1 MQVIDILVPHNIRP
15 LFFAL
20 MVCIATV
27 GLLASCGELDQ
38 QETERINEALTDSLL
53 STTETWNLDMN
64 IIENGQKKVR
74 LQGRYAASYNLNDIE
89 ETRIRGPVSIEVFD
103 STAAIKTWVNSDSAI
118 YRAETSE
125 FELFGDVKVRT
136 REQRNLESEYLK
148 WDQENNSLSTPQF
161 VVITT
166 PTDSIAGTGF
176 TGASDLSSYTIKEPT
191 GRVVFD

>member
-1 MQVIDILVPHNIRP
+1 MI
-15 LFFAL
+15 
-20 MVCIATV
+20 
-27 GLLASCGELDQ
+27 GLLASCGDLDQ
-38 QETERINEALTDSLL
+38 DETDRVNEALTDSLL
-53 STTETWNLDMN
+53 STTETWGLDMT

-74 LQGRYAASYNLNDIE
+74 LRGSYAASYNLDDTE

-125 FELFGDVKVRT
+125 FELFGDVNVRT
-136 REQRNLESEYLK
+136 REKRNLESEYLQ
-148 WDQENNSLSTPQF
+148 WDQQSNTISTPQF
-161 VVITT
+161 VIITT